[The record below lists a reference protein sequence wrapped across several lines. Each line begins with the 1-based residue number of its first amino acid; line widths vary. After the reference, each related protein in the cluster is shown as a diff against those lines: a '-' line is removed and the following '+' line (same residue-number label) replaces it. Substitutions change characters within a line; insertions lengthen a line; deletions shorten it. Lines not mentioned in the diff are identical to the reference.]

1 MALFKRSGY
10 WRDVNP
16 TGMVADFIDVWKQAG
31 SNRWRIGAVAAA
43 CTFAVFSVMWDEEVR
58 GPQPAPDV
66 TYITTF
72 EEGRSDAQIAASN
85 VAHQKRKEAIAAEQA
100 RRDEDVR
107 EMYKTLGRM
116 SGMDV
121 EKIAREAEAE
131 KAAEEKAFRDEIAAK
146 RRTASK
152 NEPADD

>member
-1 MALFKRSGY
+1 MTLFKRSGY
-10 WRDVNP
+10 WQDVRP
-16 TGMVADFIDVWKQAG
+16 TGMVADFLAVWKQAG

-58 GPQPAPDV
+58 GPQPAPEV

-72 EEGRSDAQIAASN
+72 AEGRSDAQIEASN
-85 VAHQKRKEAIAAEQA
+85 VAHQKRKEQLAAEQA
-100 RRDEDVR
+100 RRDESVR

-121 EKIAREAEAE
+121 DKIAREAEAE
-131 KAAEEKAFRDEIAAK
+131 KAAEEKAFLDEIAA
-146 RRTASK
+146 RRRAASSG
-152 NEPADD
+152 E